1 VDRRIFF
8 GGLVVRVRIM
18 QVTLHDGSQ
27 QDLTALDPQQLAQL
41 HWEQERAFA
50 QRIRE
55 APRGSPARAEAFR
68 QGYDTVTAI
77 LGRRFGSHDGLQMGH
92 NPRYARLVLRLL
104 RRIVRR
110 GSTAGSSP
118 AGRFFE
124 IGYGCGAMLQA
135 VAAAGHGV
143 AGIEVSTHMQQQAR
157 QRLPA
162 GKDAGLLL
170 GDFLTHPLEGPH
182 VRYDLV
188 YWNDVFEHL
197 PVDEAPDYLR
207 RIHQLLVPGG
217 ALVTI
222 TPNWHARPGDV
233 TWDHKPP
240 RSEAEGFHLKEYTL
254 REMTRLLRAA
264 GFRRV
269 ATPWLVTR
277 RHTVLLGSGW
287 RSIKCLCEPA
297 LEWLP
302 FGLAHLLVRGMG
314 LNTTIAWK

>member
-1 VDRRIFF
+1 
-8 GGLVVRVRIM
+8 M
-18 QVTLHDGSQ
+18 QVTLHDGTQ
-27 QDLTALDPQQLAQL
+27 QDLTALDAEQLAQL

-50 QRIRE
+50 QRIRA
-55 APRGSPARAEAFR
+55 APKGSPERAAAFR
-68 QGYDTVTAI
+68 QGYDTVTTI
-77 LGRRFGSHDGLQMGH
+77 LSRRFGGQDGLHMGH

-104 RRIVRR
+104 RRIVAKRAE
-110 GSTAGSSP
+110 AGRSS

-124 IGYGCGAMLQA
+124 IGYGCGAMLQT
-135 VAAAGHGV
+135 VAAAGHHV
-143 AGIEVSTHMQQQAR
+143 AGIEVSTHMQQQALR
-157 QRLPA
+157 RLPP
-162 GKDAGLLL
+162 GKADGLLL
-170 GDFLTHPLEGPH
+170 GDFLTHPLQGPD

-207 RIHQLLVPGG
+207 RICQLLRSGG

-269 ATPWLVTR
+269 GTPWLVTR
-277 RHTVLLGSGW
+277 RHTLLVGSGW

-302 FGLAHLLVRGMG
+302 YGVAQLLVRGLG